1 VRVKQCLLYELHSI
15 SGGSVNIE
23 LLLIELADNIGIT
36 GECILTPEA
45 LSLELH
51 PKVADSNYF
60 ISYVS
65 SHGCELSVTL
75 SKWITS
81 KSQPSP
87 DCAHMLVHHIRFRPT
102 YQKKLNIGKW
112 GDWESFNL
120 YRLFWEEF
128 KTLGFESP
136 VEVFT
141 DKGKADLLSYF
152 AWTKLSLMSRQEA
165 RAARVQHLKKRPHL
179 RGELSRLALT
189 LKESGLYSTNT
200 AVSQIK
206 KSLPSL
212 LKEAFPVQEDK

>member
-1 VRVKQCLLYELHSI
+1 
-15 SGGSVNIE
+15 
-23 LLLIELADNIGIT
+23 
-36 GECILTPEA
+36 
-45 LSLELH
+45 
-51 PKVADSNYF
+51 
-60 ISYVS
+60 
-65 SHGCELSVTL
+65 
-75 SKWITS
+75 
-81 KSQPSP
+81 
-87 DCAHMLVHHIRFRPT
+87 MLVHNIRFRPT

-189 LKESGLYSTNT
+189 LKESGL
-200 AVSQIK
+200 
-206 KSLPSL
+206 
-212 LKEAFPVQEDK
+212 